1 MLKWKQIEENTTE
14 KPKISTTTAPTTS
27 TPNPQTS
34 TKSSKSAPPI
44 TKNKR
49 RRNLL
54 LGKLSEDLDYLEGLL
69 TDVQLAEPFSDES
82 AEKKV
87 FNSNNRNVHLKRA
100 AEDAISFLNN
110 RQEFWSQFKPV
121 YSKQ

>member
-1 MLKWKQIEENTTE
+1 MAAKK
-14 KPKISTTTAPTTS
+14 
-27 TPNPQTS
+27 
-34 TKSSKSAPPI
+34 
-44 TKNKR
+44 KR

-54 LGKLSEDLDYLEGLL
+54 LGKFSEDLDYLEGLL
-69 TDVQLAEPFSDES
+69 NDAKIFDATQNDADDDAASKGKRTTNKRASSD
-82 AEKKV
+82 AI
-87 FNSNNRNVHLKRA
+87 HLKRA